1 MSKLGISVRC
11 MLRQAQDTVLGE
23 FGIEAS
29 QIAPML
35 IQIGDLNLCFEQT
48 RECRSR
54 DGDISQD
61 HHLLDLEER
70 HGYFAFAP
78 ALAPIIVVFRD
89 VNNQAVAFTPYPG
102 LLLSQVHYG
111 HGQLPPFLHVDLVL
125 HGEDILALVNNRG
138 TCASW

>member
-1 MSKLGISVRC
+1 MSPLGISVRC
-11 MLRQAQDTVLGE
+11 MLCQAQNTVLGE

-29 QIAPML
+29 QIAAKL
-35 IQIGDLNLCFEQT
+35 TQIGDLNLGFEQT

-78 ALAPIIVVFRD
+78 ALAPVTVVLRD
-89 VNNQAVAFTPYPG
+89 VNNQAVTFTTSG
-102 LLLSQVHYG
+102 LTTS
-111 HGQLPPFLHVDLVL
+111 LPFTLK
-125 HGEDILALVNNRG
+125 
-138 TCASW
+138 